1 VETAGGVFQSFAAI
15 AERQP
20 GRYGDKPFLTW
31 YDERQLDQ
39 RVELSFKTF
48 DNWVAKTANLL
59 VEELGAGP
67 GDRVAAV
74 LADHWQTVVVLAAC
88 WRVGA
93 GVVAV
98 DADAGAPALAA
109 ALAAGGVAA
118 AFVREDRVAEAAG
131 VLEAAPATP
140 ALVAITADLAG
151 RSDHDL
157 AAALNF
163 TRVVP
168 SMGDLFAAPADPP
181 GEALR
186 VVPAAPTGRAAGGG
200 AANDPGPTGDPAG
213 GGAAGS
219 RDPASG
225 EAGKGPTGYAA
236 ESEAAG
242 SGDPAGGGVATMGE
256 LLGEAARVAGGT
268 GLHDRD
274 RLLSGLP
281 LLTPAGAAAGLLAP
295 FGSGAGVVLANAFD
309 PARFWRRVA
318 DERVTVAA
326 LSPAQAAALLAAG
339 PPPAELD
346 RSRLRAVTCPREPVT
361 EALRTGFKERLGV
374 PMLPDG

>member
-1 VETAGGVFQSFAAI
+1 VETAGGAFQSFTAL

-31 YDERQLDQ
+31 YDDARDQ
-39 RVELSFKTF
+39 RVELSYKTF
-48 DNWVAKTANLL
+48 DNWVAKVANLL

-74 LADHWQTVVVLAAC
+74 LVDHWQTAVVLAAC
-88 WRVGA
+88 WRAGA

-98 DADAGAPALAA
+98 DPDAGGSALAA
-109 ALAAGGVAA
+109 ALGGGVAA
-118 AFVREDRVAEAAG
+118 AFVREERVAEAAG
-131 VLEAAPATP
+131 MLAAPAGP
-140 ALVAITADLAG
+140 VLVALTADLAG

-157 AAALNF
+157 GAALNF

-168 SMGDLFAAPADPP
+168 AMGDLFAATADPP

-186 VVPAAPTGRAAGGG
+186 VVGDGG
-200 AANDPGPTGDPAG
+200 AAT
-213 GGAAGS
+213 
-219 RDPASG
+219 
-225 EAGKGPTGYAA
+225 
-236 ESEAAG
+236 
-242 SGDPAGGGVATMGE
+242 VGE

-268 GLHDRD
+268 GLGDRD

-281 LLTPAGAAAGLLAP
+281 LLTPAGAATGLLAP
-295 FGSGAGVVLANAFD
+295 FGSGAGVVLASAFE

-326 LSPAQAAALLAAG
+326 LSPAQAASVLAAG

-346 RSRLRAVTCPREPVT
+346 RSRLRAVTCPQEPFA
-361 EALRTGFKERLGV
+361 EALRSGFKERLGV
-374 PMLPDG
+374 PMVPDG

>member
-1 VETAGGVFQSFAAI
+1 VETAGSAFQSFMAL

-31 YDERQLDQ
+31 YDDAHGQ

-48 DNWVAKTANLL
+48 DNWVAKVANLL

-74 LADHWQTVVVLAAC
+74 LVDHWQTAVVLAAC
-88 WRVGA
+88 WRAGA

-98 DADAGAPALAA
+98 DPEAPAAALAA
-109 ALAAGGVAA
+109 ALGASAVVA
-118 AFVREDRVAEAAG
+118 AFVREERVGEAVS
-131 VLEAAPATP
+131 VLAAAPAGP
-140 ALVAITADLAG
+140 ALVALTADLAG

-168 SMGDLFAAPADPP
+168 SMGDLFTDAADPP

-186 VVPAAPTGRAAGGG
+186 VVPARAPGDPGATAVGG
-200 AANDPGPTGDPAG
+200 A
-213 GGAAGS
+213 
-219 RDPASG
+219 
-225 EAGKGPTGYAA
+225 
-236 ESEAAG
+236 
-242 SGDPAGGGVATMGE
+242 VTMAE
-256 LLGEAARVAGGT
+256 LLGEAARVARGT

-281 LLTPAGAAAGLLAP
+281 LLTPAGAATGLLTP
-295 FGSGAGVVLANAFD
+295 FGSGAGVVLAAAFE

-326 LSPAQAAALLAAG
+326 LSPAQAASVLAAG
-339 PPPAELD
+339 PPPEELD
-346 RSRLRAVTCPREPVT
+346 RSRLRAVTCPDEPAT

>member
-88 WRVGA
+88 WRAGA

-98 DADAGAPALAA
+98 DPDAGASALAA
-109 ALAAGGVAA
+109 ALGAGGVAA
-118 AFVREDRVAEAAG
+118 AFVREERVAEAAG

-151 RSDHDL
+151 RSEHDL

-200 AANDPGPTGDPAG
+200 AANDPGPTGG
-213 GGAAGS
+213 RAAGS
-219 RDPASG
+219 D
-225 EAGKGPTGYAA
+225 
-236 ESEAAG
+236 
-242 SGDPAGGGVATMGE
+242 DPAGGGVATMGE

-346 RSRLRAVTCPREPVT
+346 RSRLRAVTCPRGPVT

>member
-1 VETAGGVFQSFAAI
+1 MFRSFTAL

-31 YDERQLDQ
+31 YHDALDQ

-74 LADHWQTVVVLAAC
+74 LADHWQTAVVVAAC
-88 WRVGA
+88 WRAGA

-98 DADAGAPALAA
+98 DPGAGGAALAA
-109 ALAAGGVAA
+109 ALGAGGLAA
-118 AFVREDRVAEAAG
+118 AFVREERVAEAAA

-151 RSDHDL
+151 RSEHDL
-157 AAALNF
+157 AAARTF
-163 TRVVP
+163 TRAVP

-186 VVPAAPTGRAAGGG
+186 VAG
-200 AANDPGPTGDPAG
+200 
-213 GGAAGS
+213 
-219 RDPASG
+219 
-225 EAGKGPTGYAA
+225 
-236 ESEAAG
+236 
-242 SGDPAGGGVATMGE
+242 GGGVATMGE

-281 LLTPAGAAAGLLAP
+281 LLTPAGAATGLLAP
-295 FGSGAGVVLANAFD
+295 FGSGAGVVLANAFE

-326 LSPAQAAALLAAG
+326 LSPAQAASLLAAG

-346 RSRLRAVTCPREPVT
+346 RSRLRAVTCPHGALD
-361 EALRTGFKERLGV
+361 EALRTGFKQRLGV
-374 PMLPDG
+374 PLLPDG

>member
-1 VETAGGVFQSFAAI
+1 MFQSFAAI
-15 AERQP
+15 AGRQP

-31 YDERQLDQ
+31 YDDAREQ

-88 WRVGA
+88 WRAGA

-98 DADAGAPALAA
+98 DPDAGAAALAA
-109 ALAAGGVAA
+109 ALGAGGVAA

-131 VLEAAPATP
+131 VLEAAPAKP

-151 RSDHDL
+151 RSEHDL
-157 AAALNF
+157 GAALNF

-181 GEALR
+181 DEAFR

-200 AANDPGPTGDPAG
+200 AARSPGPAAESGAAGPGPTGDPTG
-213 GGAAGS
+213 G
-219 RDPASG
+219 
-225 EAGKGPTGYAA
+225 
-236 ESEAAG
+236 EAAG
-242 SGDPAGGGVATMGE
+242 SPGAAGGEAARSPGAAGGDVATMGE

-374 PMLPDG
+374 PMLPHG